1 MLLLD
6 NSAWTRLPRS
16 TVSEDR
22 RAEIGRL
29 IAEGGIATCLPFLL
43 EAGYSARSAD
53 HHRSILG
60 DLGLYPRVEI
70 TRDVERLAL
79 DAQSDL
85 ARVGHHRLRP
95 ADILIAACAHEAGA
109 GVLHYD
115 KDYDV
120 LREHTRLRF
129 RSEWLAPA
137 GSLD

>member
-6 NSAWTRLPRS
+6 NSAWS
-16 TVSEDR
+16 R
-22 RAEIGRL
+22 RRTEPVRGRFASVL
-29 IAEGGIATCLPFLL
+29 RARRFATCLPFLL
-43 EAGYSARSAD
+43 EAGFSARTGRE
-53 HHRSILG
+53 HGGILG
-60 DLGLYPRVEI
+60 DLALLPRIAI
-70 TRDVERLAL
+70 TPAVERLAL

-85 ARVGHHRLRP
+85 ARIGHHRLAP
-95 ADILIAACAHEAGA
+95 IDIVIAACAHEAGA

>member
-6 NSAWTRLPRS
+6 NSAWA
-16 TVSEDR
+16 R
-22 RAEIGRL
+22 RWQPAVRERFASAMEADELGV
-29 IAEGGIATCLPFLL
+29 TLPFLL
-43 EAGYSARSAD
+43 EAGFSARTALE
-53 HHRSILG
+53 HNEIMG
-60 DLGLYPRVEI
+60 DLMALQQAKITPSVEG
-70 TRDVERLAL
+70 LAL
-79 DAQSDL
+79 DAQADL

-115 KDYDV
+115 RDYDV